1 MDRAEE
7 SEDGLG
13 RHHRSA
19 SGPADSAMPEPVDLA
34 GYVLDEQFGFL
45 LRQMQQRYVAMF
57 LQMMGEDGPTPPQ
70 FATLCRLAVD
80 GRISQNQL
88 GRMTAMDPATIR
100 GVVTRLAERGLVE
113 RLHDPDDKRRV
124 LVQLGQRGRELLPD
138 YVVRAKAMA
147 ATGAAVLSDP
157 ALMAAAKADHKAR
170 LGKEGYTSP
179 LPPEVKPPL
188 TMSLG

>member
-13 RHHRSA
+13 RHHRMA
-19 SGPADSAMPEPVDLA
+19 SGQADSAMPEPVDLA

-57 LQMMGEDGPTPPQ
+57 LEMMGADGPTPPQ
-70 FATLCRLAVD
+70 FAVLCRLAVD

-124 LVQLGQRGRELLPD
+124 LVQLGQRGRELLPE
-138 YVVRAKAMA
+138 YVVRAKAITIAALDPMA
-147 ATGAAVLSDP
+147 EREVEPLLDVMRRLLAGFRPPDTGSV
-157 ALMAAAKADHKAR
+157 
-170 LGKEGYTSP
+170 
-179 LPPEVKPPL
+179 PPRRP
-188 TMSLG
+188 

>member
-7 SEDGLG
+7 TEDGLG
-13 RHHRSA
+13 RHHRTA
-19 SGPADSAMPEPVDLA
+19 SGEADSAIPEPADLA
-34 GYVLDEQFGFL
+34 GYVLDAQFGFL

-57 LQMMGEDGPTPPQ
+57 MEMMGADGPTPPQ
-70 FATLCRLAVD
+70 FAVLCRLAVD
-80 GRISQNQL
+80 GRISQNRL

-138 YVVRAKAMA
+138 YIVRAKAITVA
-147 ATGAAVLSDP
+147 ALSSVAEPEIEPLLDVMRRLLTGF
-157 ALMAAAKADHKAR
+157 KAPDTGSA
-170 LGKEGYTSP
+170 
-179 LPPEVKPPL
+179 PPRRP
-188 TMSLG
+188 

>member
-7 SEDGLG
+7 SGDGLG

-19 SGPADSAMPEPVDLA
+19 SGQADSAVPEPVDLA

-57 LQMMGEDGPTPPQ
+57 LEMMGEDGPTPPQ
-70 FATLCRLAVD
+70 FAALCRLAAD

-100 GVVTRLAERGLVE
+100 GVVTRLEERGLVE

-124 LVQLGQRGRELLPD
+124 LVQLSPRGREQLPA
-138 YVVRAKAMA
+138 YVVRAKAITIA
-147 ATGAAVLSDP
+147 ALDPMEDREVAPLLDLMRRLLAGFKPPDTGAA
-157 ALMAAAKADHKAR
+157 
-170 LGKEGYTSP
+170 
-179 LPPEVKPPL
+179 PPRRP
-188 TMSLG
+188 

>member
-13 RHHRSA
+13 RHHRTA
-19 SGPADSAMPEPVDLA
+19 SGQADSAVPDPVDLA

-57 LQMMGEDGPTPPQ
+57 LEMMGEDGPTPPQ
-70 FATLCRLAVD
+70 FAVLCRLAVD

-113 RLHDPDDKRRV
+113 RLHDPDDKRGDSDHYPSILTV
-124 LVQLGQRGRELLPD
+124 VQSAWRSSHS
-138 YVVRAKAMA
+138 V
-147 ATGAAVLSDP
+147 P
-157 ALMAAAKADHKAR
+157 ARQAR
-170 LGKEGYTSP
+170 SSR
-179 LPPEVKPPL
+179 PP
-188 TMSLG
+188 S